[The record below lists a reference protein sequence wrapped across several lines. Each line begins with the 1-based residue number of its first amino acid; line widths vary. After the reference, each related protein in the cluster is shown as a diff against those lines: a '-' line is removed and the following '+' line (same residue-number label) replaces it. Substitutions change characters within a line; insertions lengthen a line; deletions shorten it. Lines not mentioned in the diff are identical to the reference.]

1 MTKDLALAC
10 GREDREAWVTTMV
23 FLEAVE
29 KRFQDGLKA
38 SALL

>member
-10 GREDREAWVTTMV
+10 GRQDREAWVTTSV

-29 KRFQDGLKA
+29 KRFQDVLKGN
-38 SALL
+38 ALL